1 METRVAV
8 FIDFENIKRAVDE
21 YFINERVNLKRIF
34 DEIQR
39 TTEGRITI
47 KRAYA
52 DWGVFKDYRS
62 DLLDNATEP
71 VQAFALTYKGK
82 NGADIRIAIDV
93 MDVVLRQTDITHVAL
108 VSGDSD
114 FTPLVNKLRE
124 FGRTVIGIGVRSNT
138 STYLAKSCDTFC
150 YYDDLR
156 VDGSGELPERAF
168 PNTPENPT
176 VVLMKAMAVLG
187 NKTVPGSALKQQMR
201 RIDPMFDET
210 RGGHASFLDFLRAN
224 QDIIDVHKPAIG
236 DVQVAPK
243 GMMGVNGA
251 VGTAYTNGDVRVSDR
266 GYINPNYTPYQPTG
280 GIPYQAPPAPV
291 PLPPTA
297 SERLRF
303 WLKENNFRPVISGDR
318 HQIIRVMYDLFKEAE
333 AANEDISLKEG
344 KDRLHLWFEEN
355 RPSVPWESINSTVYH
370 LFYTWCFHFDRSDD
384 NKPLWDQKT
393 TLYADIHSAEELI
406 AKSERNIVRKVW
418 ERDRQDID
426 TDALNDWLYDGDPE
440 KRDDVEEL
448 IKTVSSAGNLGG
460 GYVNNMGRIV

>member
-8 FIDFENIKRAVDE
+8 FVDFENIKRAVDE
-21 YFINERVNLKRIF
+21 YFVNERVNLKRIF

-93 MDVVLRQTDITHVAL
+93 MDVVLRQEDITHVAL

-124 FGRTVIGIGVRSNT
+124 FGRTVIGVGVRSNT

-156 VDGSGELPERAF
+156 VEGSGELPERAV

-176 VVLMKAMAVLG
+176 VVLMKAMATLG

-224 QDIIDVHKPAIG
+224 QDIIDVNKPAIG

-243 GMMGVNGA
+243 GMMGIGGV
-251 VGTAYTNGDVRVSDR
+251 TNGETRPPER

-280 GIPYQAPPAPV
+280 GIPYQAPPPAPAA
-291 PLPPTA
+291 PPSA
-297 SERLRF
+297 SERLRL
-303 WLKENNFRPVISGDR
+303 WLKENNFRPVNSADR
-318 HQIIRVMYDLFKEAE
+318 QQIIRVMYDLFKEAE
-333 AANEDISLKEG
+333 ANNEDISLKEA

-384 NKPLWDQKT
+384 SKQLWDQKT
-393 TLYADIHSAEELI
+393 TLSADIHSAEELI

-426 TDALNDWLYDGDPE
+426 TDALNDWLYDGDSA
-440 KRDDVEEL
+440 KREDVVEL
-448 IKTVSSAGNLGG
+448 IKSVSSTGSMGG
-460 GYVNNMGRIV
+460 GYVYNTGRVMQQ